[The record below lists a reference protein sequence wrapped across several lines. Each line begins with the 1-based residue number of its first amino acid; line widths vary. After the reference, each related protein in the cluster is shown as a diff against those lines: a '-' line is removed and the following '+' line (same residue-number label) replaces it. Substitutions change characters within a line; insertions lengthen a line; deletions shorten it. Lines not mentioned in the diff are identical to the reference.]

1 MQRPAPLPAH
11 ASRASARAGR
21 DAARKQTWC
30 LTRLGRVCWWPMS
43 DVTAQFLGSGDA
55 FGSGGRF
62 QACIHVRSA
71 SASFL
76 LDCGA
81 SSLIAMRRFG
91 VEPNDIDAILL
102 SHLHG
107 DHFGGLPF
115 FILDAQLVSKRTQP
129 LVVAGPPGLQSRI
142 REAMEVLFPGSS
154 QVQQRFELQ
163 FVELVDGSARRIGAL
178 TVTARAVVHASGAPA
193 YALRAEC
200 DGKTIA
206 YSGDTEWTDAL
217 LDVARDADLFICE
230 AYFFEKKMKF
240 HLDYRTL
247 MEHRESLGCRRLIL
261 THMSSDMLPR
271 LHLPPAPCRADLQP
285 AIRHPRRGIPSGT
298 RDQGLVEGE
307 ETGPGAE

>member
-1 MQRPAPLPAH
+1 
-11 ASRASARAGR
+11 
-21 DAARKQTWC
+21 
-30 LTRLGRVCWWPMS
+30 MS
-43 DVTAQFLGSGDA
+43 EVTVQFLGSGDA
-55 FGSGGRF
+55 FGSGGRY
-62 QACIHVRSA
+62 QACIHVRSP

-91 VEPNDIDAILL
+91 VEPNDVDAILL

-115 FILDAQLVSKRTQP
+115 FVLDAQLVSKRTRP
-129 LVVAGPPGLQSRI
+129 LVVAGPPGLESRI

-154 QVQQRFELQ
+154 QVQQKFPLQ
-163 FVELVDGSARRIGAL
+163 FVELVDGSARRIGGL
-178 TVTARAVVHASGAPA
+178 TVTAHGVVHASDALA
-193 YALRAEC
+193 YALRVEC

-217 LDVARDADLFICE
+217 LGVARDADLFICE

-261 THMSSDMLPR
+261 THMSSDMLAR
-271 LHLPPAPCRADLQP
+271 LD
-285 AIRHPRRGIPSGT
+285 GI
-298 RDQGLVEGE
+298 D
-307 ETGPGAE
+307 AECAEDGKVIEL